1 MSDPFGPVRARI
13 VRRDIAATHASAAR
27 ERLVALHRSDSEG
40 LAVPD
45 RIVADSHGS
54 VTAESL
60 RVGSAD
66 VHTVLAA
73 RGHLSLGE
81 CVWLGQGI
89 LHALACLHAQGVS
102 HGDVS
107 AANVVVGDSGVHLVD
122 LVGPP
127 GHGTAT
133 YSAPER
139 SRGPSPAADVYAVG
153 MLLKKAVADEGAIR
167 LHAWIAPM
175 IAPDPD
181 LRPEAA
187 VAARA
192 LERCHPPEPIAALE
206 LTPAR
211 DIRVRARAT
220 QERTL
225 HDADGPRWWWRRLLR
240 AYGTPVSAVC
250 AVVVAGTLWSL
261 MGGSFSHA
269 QWATPTLDATYQS
282 PEQAAVV
289 LVNRWCQARSLG
301 EYGLLAHVTSP
312 LTPARRADDV
322 WERQRSQ

>member
-1 MSDPFGPVRARI
+1 M
-13 VRRDIAATHASAAR
+13 
-27 ERLVALHRSDSEG
+27 
-40 LAVPD
+40 
-45 RIVADSHGS
+45 
-54 VTAESL
+54 
-60 RVGSAD
+60 
-66 VHTVLAA
+66 
-73 RGHLSLGE
+73 
-81 CVWLGQGI
+81 
-89 LHALACLHAQGVS
+89 
-102 HGDVS
+102 S
-107 AANVVVGDSGVHLVD
+107 AANVMVGDSGVHLVD

-127 GHGTAT
+127 GHGTAV

-139 SRGPSPAADVYAVG
+139 ARGPSPAADVYAVG

-225 HDADGPRWWWRRLLR
+225 HDADGPRWWWRRLLS
-240 AYGTPVSAVC
+240 AYKIPVSALC
-250 AVVVAGTLWSL
+250 AVVIAGALWGVV
-261 MGGSFSHA
+261 GGSSAHA
-269 QWATPTLDATYQS
+269 QWATPTLDATYGS

-322 WERQRSQ
+322 WERQLSQGELRMDGFHCTVKSAHEVDSSARSALVTVVLDVSAHTVWKSRSARSHDAAEVTYAVTLGWTSGGWRVSAWD